1 MLYAGEAMGE
11 LPEQLSIEMIRHGYV
26 LIHSGAIR
34 SGDEPTT
41 SVLTFTPPS
50 GGSPVSVVVAAAREG
65 TIHVRHSPIYE
76 DVSRVIEDVLA
87 RYRSSELEAKRSKG
101 FWRRLFGG

>member
-1 MLYAGEAMGE
+1 LTKRNVLE
-11 LPEQLSIEMIRHGYV
+11 LLSIEMVRHGYV
-26 LIHSGAIR
+26 LVHSGAIG
-34 SGDEPTT
+34 SGVEPTS

-65 TIHVRHSPIYE
+65 TIRVRHSPTYE

-87 RYRSSELEAKRSKG
+87 QWRSSELKAERSKG
-101 FWRRLFGG
+101 LWRWLCGG

>member
-1 MLYAGEAMGE
+1 MTKRNVLE
-11 LPEQLSIEMIRHGYV
+11 LLSIEMVRHGYV
-26 LIHSGAIR
+26 LVHSGAIG
-34 SGDEPTT
+34 SGVEPTS

-65 TIHVRHSPIYE
+65 TIRVRHSPTYE

-87 RYRSSELEAKRSKG
+87 RCRWAELEAERSKG
-101 FWRRLFGG
+101 FWRRLLGS

>member
-1 MLYAGEAMGE
+1 MRDVSE
-11 LPEQLSIEMIRHGYV
+11 LLSTEMIRRGYV
-26 LIHSGAIR
+26 LVHSGAIG
-34 SGDEPTT
+34 SGVEPTT

-65 TIHVRHSPIYE
+65 TIHIRHSPIYE

-87 RYRSSELEAKRSKG
+87 QRRLSKLEAERSKG
-101 FWRRLFGG
+101 FWGRLFGR

>member
-1 MLYAGEAMGE
+1 MLE
-11 LPEQLSIEMIRHGYV
+11 LLSIEMVRHGYV
-26 LIHSGAIR
+26 LVHSGAIG
-34 SGDEPTT
+34 SGVEPTS

-65 TIHVRHSPIYE
+65 TIHIRHSPMYE

-87 RYRSSELEAKRSKG
+87 QWRSSKLEAERSKG
-101 FWRRLFGG
+101 FWRQLFGG

>member
-1 MLYAGEAMGE
+1 MRDVSE
-11 LPEQLSIEMIRHGYV
+11 LLSTEMIRRGYV
-26 LIHSGAIR
+26 LVHSGAIG
-34 SGDEPTT
+34 SGVEPTT

-65 TIHVRHSPIYE
+65 TIHIRHSPIYE

-87 RYRSSELEAKRSKG
+87 QRRLSKLEAERSKG
-101 FWRRLFGG
+101 FWRWLFGG

>member
-1 MLYAGEAMGE
+1 MLYAREAMRE
-11 LPEQLSIEMIRHGYV
+11 LPEQLSIEMVRRGYV

-34 SGDEPTT
+34 SGVEPPT

-65 TIHVRHSPIYE
+65 TIHIRHSPIYE

-87 RYRSSELEAKRSKG
+87 QWRSSKLEAERSKG
-101 FWRRLFGG
+101 FWRQLFGG

>member
-1 MLYAGEAMGE
+1 LTKRNVLE
-11 LPEQLSIEMIRHGYV
+11 LLSIEMVRHGYV
-26 LIHSGAIR
+26 LVHSGAIG
-34 SGDEPTT
+34 SGVEPTS

-65 TIHVRHSPIYE
+65 TIRVRHSPTYE

-87 RYRSSELEAKRSKG
+87 QWRSSELKAERSKG
-101 FWRRLFGG
+101 LWRRLFDG